1 MPGMKKKGMSYNDA
15 LKKYGNDVTKIPG
28 WSGRGMDGK
37 VKPKAEPKVAKPKV
51 TKKTTKKK

>member
-1 MPGMKKKGMSYNDA
+1 MPAKKKGLSYEDA

-37 VKPKAEPKVAKPKV
+37 VKPKSVKPKVAKPKIA
-51 TKKTTKKK
+51 KKTTKKK

>member
-1 MPGMKKKGMSYNDA
+1 MPAKKKMQKGMSFEDA

-37 VKPKAEPKVAKPKV
+37 VKPKV